1 MGTLRYDGQ
10 WVEFDDEL
18 LTHLQVVI
26 VGKLRRG
33 ESFLMTWRD
42 SAERGDGR
50 SSIWLHPSHSLT
62 FHLSDAA
69 PIDEAWVQ
77 QLTRSANSPEGLVVT
92 RRSPGSTHERAGHD
106 APRP

>member
-18 LTHLQVVI
+18 LTHLQIVI

-62 FHLSDAA
+62 FHLSDIA
-69 PIDEAWVQ
+69 PVDEAWIQ

-92 RRSPGSTHERAGHD
+92 RRSHGSAPESGGHD
-106 APRP
+106 PHRP